1 MQLEW
6 RSTTIDNVVVTRGGE
21 KTVPGRRGL
30 PAMFVT
36 HHSSHVKTFF
46 MLKNRRCSLDRR
58 SVHDDDCD
66 VLLSYRRM
74 NC

>member
-1 MQLEW
+1 
-6 RSTTIDNVVVTRGGE
+6 
-21 KTVPGRRGL
+21 
-30 PAMFVT
+30 MFVT